1 MKKARPAGSPVRIL
15 LVDDNP
21 GDVRL
26 TLEAFRDSSLPNEMS
41 VTKNGVEALTFLRRQ
56 GKYISAP
63 RPDLILLDL
72 NLPLKDGREVLAEI
86 KQDPDMRRI
95 PVAVLTSSRAEDDIR
110 KAYELHANCY
120 ICKPVD
126 LERFMAVVRSIQD
139 FWFITVKLA
148 SS

>member
-1 MKKARPAGSPVRIL
+1 MKKARPSGRPMRIL

-26 TLEAFRDSSLPNEMS
+26 TLEAFRDGLPNELS
-41 VTKNGVEALTFLRRQ
+41 VTKNGVEALAFLRRQ
-56 GKYISAP
+56 GKYTSAP

-86 KQDPDMRRI
+86 KQDLDMRRI
-95 PVAVLTSSRAEDDIR
+95 PVVVLTSSRAEDDIR

-120 ICKPVD
+120 ICKPVE

-139 FWFITVKLA
+139 FWFVTVKLA
-148 SS
+148 PS

>member
-1 MKKARPAGSPVRIL
+1 MRIL

-26 TLEAFRDSSLPNEMS
+26 TLEAFRDGLPNELS
-41 VTKNGVEALTFLRRQ
+41 VTKNGVEALAFLRRQ
-56 GKYISAP
+56 GKYTSAP

-86 KQDPDMRRI
+86 KQDLDMRRI
-95 PVAVLTSSRAEDDIR
+95 PVVVLTSSRAEDDIR

-120 ICKPVD
+120 ICKPVE

-139 FWFITVKLA
+139 FWFVTVKLA
-148 SS
+148 PS

>member
-1 MKKARPAGSPVRIL
+1 MRIL

-26 TLEAFRDSSLPNEMS
+26 TLEAFRDGLPNEMS
-41 VTKNGVEALTFLRRQ
+41 VTKNGVEALAFLRRQ
-56 GKYISAP
+56 GKYTSAP

-72 NLPLKDGREVLAEI
+72 NLPLKDGREVLADI
-86 KQDPDMRRI
+86 KQDPELRRI

-120 ICKPVD
+120 ICKPVE

-139 FWFITVKLA
+139 FWFVTVKLA
-148 SS
+148 TS